1 MCLKYESL
9 SARLRH
15 AWATRAAKSEH
26 RLALAARML
35 NTVSPLATLDRG
47 FAIVTR
53 GADGTLVTDA
63 GSLQV
68 GEEIRARVAKGSVR
82 ATVTGTDTGSDKS

>member
-1 MCLKYESL
+1 
-9 SARLRH
+9 
-15 AWATRAAKSEH
+15 
-26 RLALAARML
+26 ML

-53 GADGTLVTDA
+53 GADGALVTDA
-63 GSLQV
+63 GSVQV

-82 ATVTGTDTGSDKS
+82 ATVIGTDTGKEES